1 VTSIPQVRAG
11 RVRALA
17 VTSTSRSPHAPEI
30 PTMAESG
37 IKGYSEAGSDLW
49 FGIVAPAGL
58 PKAVTAK
65 LNEKLI
71 EAMRSPDIRQRIS
84 AQMFELWTSTPEE
97 FARVIR
103 TDYEKWGR
111 IVKASGAKVD

>member
-1 VTSIPQVRAG
+1 
-11 RVRALA
+11 
-17 VTSTSRSPHAPEI
+17 
-30 PTMAESG
+30 MAEAG
-37 IKGYSEAGSDLW
+37 IKGYAEAGSDLW

-71 EAMRSPDIRQRIS
+71 EAMRSPEIRQRIS

-97 FARVIR
+97 FGRVIR
-103 TDYEKWGR
+103 QDHERWGK
-111 IVKASGAKVD
+111 IVRASGARID